1 MAAADLDTKPK
12 RRRWPRI
19 LGFGC
24 LGTLAVFLIVV
35 IAVGWMV
42 VPRGDGGR
50 TERSL
55 VAHASD
61 HYSEG
66 TFTTNESFNK
76 GRSMAVQ
83 AELHFEDALT
93 EADVTELTEF
103 MEEQRALA
111 TDRDWYVMQAYTLV
125 FPHGEVLLSHASEA
139 TTLAVA
145 SAMVV
150 NTTVTTVHLGSTG
163 WIDARLECDFD
174 DQDCLASAA
183 EAAHYGF
190 DRLVAHP
197 TDPQSIVSVQL
208 RGSGEELRG
217 QLEDTLAAWPHT
229 TTVTGSLED
238 SVGYFVYPGKITLA
252 QDEDVVQVRTDFDYV
267 NGSVTD
273 SDRNRGREMIID
285 QLETRGGETKFEV
298 AEL

>member
-1 MAAADLDTKPK
+1 
-12 RRRWPRI
+12 
-19 LGFGC
+19 
-24 LGTLAVFLIVV
+24 
-35 IAVGWMV
+35 
-42 VPRGDGGR
+42 
-50 TERSL
+50 
-55 VAHASD
+55 
-61 HYSEG
+61 
-66 TFTTNESFNK
+66 
-76 GRSMAVQ
+76 
-83 AELHFEDALT
+83 
-93 EADVTELTEF
+93 

-125 FPHGEVLLSHASEA
+125 FPDGEVLLSHASEA

-163 WIDARLECDFD
+163 WIDAWLECDFD

-190 DRLVAHP
+190 DRLVAHRGDLTGTDKASWFYYTVGLTYTDLQYNYNTHP

-252 QDEDVVQVRTDFDYV
+252 QDEDVVQVRTAFDYV

-285 QLETRGGETKFEV
+285 QLETRGGETKFGV
-298 AEL
+298 AELSSPASQINQHSQ